1 MTSSNQNLNI
11 MVSLDNI
18 GPPPKLERSTN
29 YNHEDI
35 HNSSTQCDL
44 EIRHLLLIT
53 PFNEPLPLSNYSIRK
68 GEQISENNK

>member
-53 PFNEPLPLSNYSIRK
+53 PFNEPYL
-68 GEQISENNK
+68 